1 MNYMYY
7 VSFVYL
13 DRRGNQ
19 QFGSTVYPM
28 DKAISHELD
37 VKYITEMLRM
47 HYNTNYLRV
56 LAFSPMKVSI
66 STDKFKKMVI
76 KLMVELFSGK
86 RWRQKLKARQLMCN
100 ESECS

>member
-47 HYNTNYLRV
+47 HYNTNHLRV
-56 LAFSPMKVSI
+56 LAFSPMKVVI
-66 STDKFKKMVI
+66 STDKLKEICTQCVI
-76 KLMVELFSGK
+76 ALLAGK

-100 ESECS
+100 ETECS

>member
-19 QFGSTVYPM
+19 QFGSTIYPM
-28 DKAISHELD
+28 GEAITHELD
-37 VKYITEMLRM
+37 IKSLSQMLRM
-47 HYNTNYLRV
+47 YYNTNHLRV

-66 STDKFKKMVI
+66 SNDKLKEICTQCVI
-76 KLMVELFSGK
+76 ALLAGK
-86 RWRQKLKARQLMCN
+86 RWRQKLKARQVMCN